1 MKEDIM
7 KRAMFAMPLSKESK
21 NSGIMAGFEDDIN
34 DMDDEDEMTPME
46 RSPQNP
52 EIMMNTLRGDM
63 RSTDARYMELAQMV
77 GEEAAMETPPEV
89 LAMLQQHFAMTQQPQ
104 GGIGALPQGGEMMPP
119 PMPGQDPMA
128 MPGQDPMAMPGQ
140 DPMAM
145 QGAPMPMDQGPM
157 MPPGGEGMPGPFPQ
171 GGAEQAPPTP
181 DGMPPQQFVLGGP
194 VAAMGSAFMTQAGRF
209 APAVART
216 LNQVGPAAS
225 RYAQSANA
233 ALGRMFMNPQM
244 SQPYLENLRGAG
256 GRYTAE
262 QIARGGNLMQPTFTQ
277 GLGQGLNQLAAQ
289 YPKAGPVLS
298 SAAAML
304 ASLDGGPEA
313 EPDRTG
319 RQAIGYEVPMMAP
332 ASGAGGGRGFI
343 DERYYE
349 NVPGMS
355 RGEATAAAE
364 AAAAEAA
371 AAEAEEQSGFDLPPA
386 GNDPN
391 EAPYN
396 GEGRSAAEDLAKVTG
411 VPPKKP
417 SKIDRIRASR
427 DEYAPLFQEL
437 MGDNK
442 ADMKTNA
449 LLMLADAGFKFAGAT
464 EPTMAM
470 SLAKSVEGIPKGFAA
485 LIAQAKDRKLKL
497 DSAALTQAIT
507 DVNAQDA
514 YAQAQQ
520 LKFLDIDGKV
530 LVAQAKA
537 KGDKVSDAGL
547 GGRIIEDRNGSFL
560 GFSIDGKDPSVRSAI
575 NSDYTL
581 RDTDNPFVENLGEAP
596 TTVETDKAERIKL
609 GSALRSM
616 DNALQ
621 EVNTLKRNFT
631 ELYSPGTWFTS
642 KVNNLLV
649 PIGMGL
655 IRPDVDQEKAATTLG
670 ISLNRIMKA
679 AASAN
684 DSGRVAVQEQEW
696 ERETQKALTKPE
708 EFFKNKE
715 LTAGSINA
723 LEARFRNAR
732 QQILTQLGYE
742 KNNYVMTTPNTG
754 TQSDP
759 FNLAGDLD
767 YRNRMLTFLQS
778 TIGKHSDKNATIY
791 IINPKGVREAMSISQ
806 LNAIPRK

>member
-46 RSPQNP
+46 RTPQNP

-157 MPPGGEGMPGPFPQ
+157 MPPGGEGMAGPFPQ

-181 DGMPPQQFVLGGP
+181 DGMPPMQ
-194 VAAMGSAFMTQAGRF
+194 AAWGALIT
-209 APAVART
+209 PAVRAA
-216 LNQVGPAAS
+216 QIAGP
-225 RYAQSANA
+225 RIAQGAQAANA
-233 ALGRMFMNPQM
+233 ALGRMFMNPRV
-244 SQPYLENLRGAG
+244 SQPFLENVRGAG
-256 GRYTAE
+256 GRYTKE
-262 QIARGGNLMQPTFTQ
+262 QIARGGDLMYPTLTQ
-277 GLGQGLNQLAAQ
+277 GLNQGLNQLAAQ

-304 ASLDGGPEA
+304 AALDTDAPRASQNAPSRTVDINQIPNEFAQVNLPAPE
-313 EPDRTG
+313 
-319 RQAIGYEVPMMAP
+319 
-332 ASGAGGGRGFI
+332 
-343 DERYYE
+343 
-349 NVPGMS
+349 
-355 RGEATAAAE
+355 AAAE
-364 AAAAEAA
+364 AAAAPA
-371 AAEAEEQSGFDLPPA
+371 AAE
-386 GNDPN
+386 
-391 EAPYN
+391 EAPLEDAYPVAAN
-396 GEGRSAAEDLAKVTG
+396 PDEDSTFASSAAKDLSTLTG
-411 VPPKKP
+411 VPPKKL
-417 SKIDRIRASR
+417 SKIERIRTAR
-427 DEYAPLFQEL
+427 DEYAPLFKEL
-437 MGDNK
+437 MGDSK
-442 ADMKTNA
+442 EDMKTNA

-470 SLAKSVEGIPKGFAA
+470 SLAKSAEGIPKGFAA

-520 LKFLDIDGKV
+520 LKFLDIDGRV

-537 KGDKVSDAGL
+537 KGDKVTDGGL
-547 GGRIIEDRNGSFL
+547 GGRVIEDKNGSFQ
-560 GFSIDGKDPSVRSAI
+560 GFSIDPNDPSVLSAI
-575 NSDYTL
+575 KSAYTL

-596 TTVETDKAERIKL
+596 TTVETNKDERIKL
-609 GSALRSM
+609 GSALRSI

-649 PIGMGL
+649 PIGGGL
-655 IRPDVDQEKAATTLG
+655 IRPDVDQKKAATTVG

-684 DSGRVAVQEQEW
+684 DTGRIAVQEQEW
-696 ERETQKALTKPE
+696 ERETQKALNKPE

>member
-1 MKEDIM
+1 MKEEIL
-7 KRAMFAMPLSKESK
+7 KRAMFAMPLSKEAK

-34 DMDDEDEMTPME
+34 DTDDEDEMTPME
-46 RSPQNP
+46 RTPQNP

-89 LAMLQQHFAMTQQPQ
+89 LAMLQEHFAMMQQPQ

-128 MPGQDPMAMPGQ
+128 MQGAPMP
-140 DPMAM
+140 P
-145 QGAPMPMDQGPM
+145 QGAPMPMGQGPM

-181 DGMPPQQFVLGGP
+181 DGMPPQQFAIGG
-194 VAAMGSAFMTQAGRF
+194 VASAMGNAFMTQAGRF

-216 LNQVGPAAS
+216 LNQAGPAAS

-233 ALGRMFMNPQM
+233 ALGRMFMNPNVT
-244 SQPYLENLRGAG
+244 QPMLGQARGPGGRFVSGGPGQVRGAG
-256 GRYTAE
+256 GKFTAD
-262 QIARGGNLMQPTFTQ
+262 QVARGGDLMYPTFTQ
-277 GLGQGLNQLAAQ
+277 GLNQGLNQLAAQ

-304 ASLDGGPEA
+304 AALDTDAPRASQNAPSRTVDISQIPNEFAQVNLPAPAEA
-313 EPDRTG
+313 E
-319 RQAIGYEVPMMAP
+319 
-332 ASGAGGGRGFI
+332 
-343 DERYYE
+343 
-349 NVPGMS
+349 
-355 RGEATAAAE
+355 AE
-364 AAAAEAA
+364 AAAAASFLRQAEAA
-371 AAEAEEQSGFDLPPA
+371 PVEDAYPVAANPDEDSTFAS
-386 GNDPN
+386 
-391 EAPYN
+391 
-396 GEGRSAAEDLAKVTG
+396 SAAKDLSTLTG
-411 VPPKKP
+411 VPPKKL
-417 SKIDRIRASR
+417 SKIDRIRAAR
-427 DEYAPLFQEL
+427 DEYAPLFKEL

-442 ADMKTNA
+442 EDMKTNA

-520 LKFLDIDGKV
+520 LKILDIDGRI
-530 LVAQAKA
+530 LAAQAKA
-537 KGDKVSDAGL
+537 KGDKVTDGGL
-547 GGRIIEDRNGSFL
+547 GGRIIEDNNGSFQ
-560 GFSIDGKDPSVRSAI
+560 GFSIDPNDPSVLSAI
-575 NSDYTL
+575 KSAYTL
-581 RDTDNPFVENLGEAP
+581 RDTDNPFVENLGEAS
-596 TTVETDKAERIKL
+596 TTVETSKDERIKL
-609 GSALRSM
+609 GSALRNI

-655 IRPDVDQEKAATTLG
+655 IRPDVDQKKAATTVG

-684 DSGRVAVQEQEW
+684 DSGRIAVQEQEW
-696 ERETQKALTKPE
+696 ERETQKSLSKPE

-742 KNNYVMTTPNTG
+742 KNNYVMTAPNTG
-754 TQSDP
+754 TESDP
-759 FNLAGDLD
+759 FAISQDPEAA
-767 YRNRMLTFLQS
+767 RRMYTFLKGTVGTAQ
-778 TIGKHSDKNATIY
+778 DPNATIY
-791 IINPKGVREAMSISQ
+791 LKMPNGNVQAFTAGQLRGINLQ
-806 LNAIPRK
+806 

>member
-46 RSPQNP
+46 RTPQNP

-181 DGMPPQQFVLGGP
+181 DGMPPMQ
-194 VAAMGSAFMTQAGRF
+194 AAWGALIT
-209 APAVART
+209 PAVRAA
-216 LNQVGPAAS
+216 QIAGP
-225 RYAQSANA
+225 RIAQGAQAANA
-233 ALGRMFMNPQM
+233 ALGRMFMSPQM

-277 GLGQGLNQLAAQ
+277 GLKQGLKQLAAQ
-289 YPKAGPVLS
+289 DPKSGPALERALVNLLKTETAATLLATLDLPSKDARRASQNRTAQLYAPS
-298 SAAAML
+298 STIDINQIPNEFA
-304 ASLDGGPEA
+304 PVNF
-313 EPDRTG
+313 P
-319 RQAIGYEVPMMAP
+319 AP
-332 ASGAGGGRGFI
+332 A
-343 DERYYE
+343 
-349 NVPGMS
+349 
-355 RGEATAAAE
+355 EAAAAE

-371 AAEAEEQSGFDLPPA
+371 AAEAAAAEEQSGFVLPPA

-396 GEGRSAAEDLAKVTG
+396 GEGRSAAEDLAKLTG
-411 VPPKKP
+411 VPPKKL
-417 SKIDRIRASR
+417 SKIERIRASR

-470 SLAKSVEGIPKGFAA
+470 SLAKSAEGIPKGFAA

-520 LKFLDIDGKV
+520 LKFLDIDGRV

-537 KGDKVSDAGL
+537 KGDKVTDGGL
-547 GGRIIEDRNGSFL
+547 GGRVIEDKNGSFQ
-560 GFSIDGKDPSVRSAI
+560 GFSIDPNDPSVLSAI
-575 NSDYTL
+575 KSAYTL

-596 TTVETDKAERIKL
+596 TTVETNKDERIKL
-609 GSALRSM
+609 GSALRSI

-649 PIGMGL
+649 PIGGGL
-655 IRPDVDQEKAATTLG
+655 IRPDVDQKKAATTVG

-684 DSGRVAVQEQEW
+684 DTGRIAVQEQEW
-696 ERETQKALTKPE
+696 ERETQKALNKPE